1 MAGLI
6 IIMIGLIL
14 STVDIRIITAAQYP
28 EYQMVYDDLG
38 LGQVIQKYVVNNMLG
53 SSVKIDIAHQ
63 MYWLIY
69 LLQSGAGMLLKYST
83 RFLKV
88 YIPLIITAGLY
99 VFVKISPFLFV
110 GKNLIV
116 YALAAS
122 FIQLLAEL
130 FMERRLIYTIANVT
144 GKLPN
149 ERDTVLMKFGWVGSA
164 LCRAFLYFI
173 VLVGLASWIIIIYE
187 AAQLGFMVFCLIKM
201 YNCRY
206 YLEMDEISDN

>member
-1 MAGLI
+1 
-6 IIMIGLIL
+6 
-14 STVDIRIITAAQYP
+14 
-28 EYQMVYDDLG
+28 
-38 LGQVIQKYVVNNMLG
+38 
-53 SSVKIDIAHQ
+53 
-63 MYWLIY
+63 
-69 LLQSGAGMLLKYST
+69 MLLKYST

-99 VFVKISPFLFV
+99 VFVKISPFFFVFV

-122 FIQLLAEL
+122 FRQLLAEL
-130 FMERRLIYTIANVT
+130 FMERRLVYTIANVT

-173 VLVGLASWIIIIYE
+173 VFL
-187 AAQLGFMVFCLIKM
+187 
-201 YNCRY
+201 
-206 YLEMDEISDN
+206 

>member
-6 IIMIGLIL
+6 IIMIGLLL

-53 SSVKIDIAHQ
+53 SSVKIDIASDVLA
-63 MYWLIY
+63 YILIAV
-69 LLQSGAGMLLKYST
+69 GAGMLLKYST

-130 FMERRLIYTIANVT
+130 FMEHRLIYTIANVT

-187 AAQLGFMVFCLIKM
+187 AAQLGFVVFCLIKM

>member
-6 IIMIGLIL
+6 IIMIGLLL

-53 SSVKIDIAHQ
+53 SSVKIDIASDVLA
-63 MYWLIY
+63 YILIAV
-69 LLQSGAGMLLKYST
+69 GAGMLLKYST

-116 YALAAS
+116 YALAYTAS
-122 FIQLLAEL
+122 
-130 FMERRLIYTIANVT
+130 
-144 GKLPN
+144 
-149 ERDTVLMKFGWVGSA
+149 
-164 LCRAFLYFI
+164 CRAFYGTPFN
-173 VLVGLASWIIIIYE
+173 IYDSKCYRQ
-187 AAQLGFMVFCLIKM
+187 AA
-201 YNCRY
+201 
-206 YLEMDEISDN
+206 